1 MKRSVA
7 ACVPR
12 VHVPSVEEQV
22 FQVLNH
28 PVSTNL
34 YKCYDNC
41 DDEEDDDHDD
51 DDDGDDDDVEEQ
63 VFQVLHHPIST
74 NLAKF
79 YEVDGD
85 DDEVDDNGN
94 DVHVCSINAEPFR
107 FNRPFFP

>member
-34 YKCYDNC
+34 Y
-41 DDEEDDDHDD
+41 
-51 DDDGDDDDVEEQ
+51 
-63 VFQVLHHPIST
+63 
-74 NLAKF
+74 KF